1 MIRIVKSFIE
11 VHRCVFLRENTSLK
25 YCKKFNSANQMSY
38 VVHQNKKVKMYF
50 YHKILLFVKLR
61 VLSIEREIFLI
72 LT

>member
-1 MIRIVKSFIE
+1 
-11 VHRCVFLRENTSLK
+11 
-25 YCKKFNSANQMSY
+25 MSY